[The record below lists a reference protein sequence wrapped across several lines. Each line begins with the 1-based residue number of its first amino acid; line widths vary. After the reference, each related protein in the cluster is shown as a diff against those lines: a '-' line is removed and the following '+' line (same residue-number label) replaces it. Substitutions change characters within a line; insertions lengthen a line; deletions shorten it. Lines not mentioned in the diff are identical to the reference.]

1 MMELTINHVGETI
14 MKEQDNIQLVRQG
27 YDAFLKGDLTGLL
40 SMFSS
45 EIDWEIPEV
54 ETISFTGKRHGTDAV
69 AGFFRDMLAAQDV
82 REMVPQEF
90 IGQGDTVVVLGHF
103 AFAVK
108 STGREYSDDFCHVF
122 RIADGKVASFKE
134 YANTLKAAMAYEP
147 RVAGTSADIGQAGG
161 RSIH

>member
-1 MMELTINHVGETI
+1 
-14 MKEQDNIQLVRQG
+14 MKEQDNIKLVRQG
-27 YDAFLKGDLTGLL
+27 YDAFLKGDLNGLL

-45 EIDWEIPEV
+45 DIDWEIPEV
-54 ETISFTGKRHGTDAV
+54 EAMPFSGKRHGIDAV

-82 REMVPQEF
+82 REMVPDEF

-103 AFAVK
+103 AFTVK

-122 RIADGKVASFKE
+122 RIANGQISGFKE
-134 YANTLKAAMAYEP
+134 YADTHKAAMAYEP
-147 RVAGTSADIGQAGG
+147 QMAGTSADMGQAGG